1 MKLGVLKMDGSKAEG
16 QVELKKEIF
25 GIEPREHVVYL
36 AVKAEMA
43 NKRQGS
49 ASTLTRGQ
57 VKGSGIKLFRQKG
70 TGRARVGDAASPIR
84 YGGGVAFGPHPRSYR
99 QKVNQKARLLAR
111 KSLLSS
117 MQRDSRIILVDTLEL
132 AEPKTKLMAQ
142 ALDALGLEGRK
153 LVILTAEPSETLWR
167 ASRNLP
173 WVAIKPAKDVSSWDL
188 WSTDFL
194 LVDKAGLK
202 ALQSAL
208 N

>member
-1 MKLGVLKMDGSKAEG
+1 MKLGVLKMDGSKAAGE
-16 QVELKKEIF
+16 VVLKKEIF

-49 ASTLTRGQ
+49 AATLTRAM
-57 VKGSGIKLFRQKG
+57 VRGSGAKLFRQKG

-99 QKVNQKARLLAR
+99 QKVNQKARQLAR
-111 KSLLSS
+111 KSLLSA
-117 MQRDSRIILVDTLEL
+117 MQRDSRIIVVDALEL
-132 AEPKTKLMAQ
+132 AEPKTKLMAE
-142 ALDALGLEGRK
+142 ALNALGLEGRK
-153 LVILTAEPSETLWR
+153 LVILTAQPSETLWR
-167 ASRNLP
+167 TSRNLP
-173 WVAIKPAKDVSSWDL
+173 GVAIKPAKDVSSWDL

-194 LVDKAGLK
+194 LVDKESLK
-202 ALQSAL
+202 SLQAAL